1 MSPITVTKHGRTRFW
16 AVHDGDGELI
26 CVCVYKRGAIEVA
39 RRLSIEVASSDCYL
53 RESPSEPARGPVR
66 ALSGAACQGEYRPG
80 HPRIAPWN
88 PLDIHPEPPERG
100 SCSAR

>member
-53 RESPSEPARGPVR
+53 RESLPEARTAPSQTANRCENGRDN
-66 ALSGAACQGEYRPG
+66 PG
-80 HPRIAPWN
+80 R
-88 PLDIHPEPPERG
+88 LDTCG
-100 SCSAR
+100 V